1 MNRNKFLKLFK
12 DSFIEVK
19 IDDKKIDNNLYI
31 NLKILT
37 HIEEELKLF
46 NLNEIRFIGFKS
58 KELNIDNNILKIN
71 LNEIYDYISKEHNIT
86 GLNRK
91 LYRIESNDN
100 LGIYNAGGAYL
111 FKNKGLGDPYHD
123 EKLNTIFDSM
133 NDYNSTEK
141 YKGDWNFAFDNLEDL
156 KSWIGNKETY
166 LNILNDKRGFNIKEI
181 IVPDYMVIN
190 GDKQVIFKNDRIRTT
205 NKIEFKT
212 LEKYFLNNK
221 LKKML

>member
-1 MNRNKFLKLFK
+1 
-12 DSFIEVK
+12 
-19 IDDKKIDNNLYI
+19 
-31 NLKILT
+31 
-37 HIEEELKLF
+37 
-46 NLNEIRFIGFKS
+46 
-58 KELNIDNNILKIN
+58 
-71 LNEIYDYISKEHNIT
+71 
-86 GLNRK
+86 
-91 LYRIESNDN
+91 
-100 LGIYNAGGAYL
+100 
-111 FKNKGLGDPYHD
+111 
-123 EKLNTIFDSM
+123 M